1 MLAEENKFKLFKEQI
16 INQAKRKFN
25 IKNSTPLFD
34 ETLNNEDLEEAIVD
48 KGKDPIL
55 QNQVLRDFIRYQDTA
70 KVLREAMSGITYDT
84 SSAGKNTSEMR
95 YKLESTQKVL
105 NDGVIGNYDKLVD
118 SGFVSPYYEA
128 TKEFKNL
135 FKPYIPTL
143 RNENLNGMFTRLID
157 IYLSPSVTVQ
167 QDDVVRVIDKFK
179 NDFITYL
186 VESYTDGTNPSLSSR
201 IEELFVSKDSIA
213 HRVNSMKEK
222 YSNNMLLDAL
232 VPIFATDEKSL
243 QKGIIDNVKVY
254 ATKLDTIESNQLTE
268 DWDQL
273 FNGNAEEQKFAED
286 LMQFIVLQSG
296 LQNSPI
302 NFINLVPTEQYNRLV
317 EKAIK
322 TLDVQD
328 NSFNDFWEYFF
339 LSNYNDR
346 NIVPKRKNTAFPF
359 YIKEWNY
366 TVNKD
371 GSKTFEKFP
380 TIART
385 SNEQIVNV
393 RNMAI
398 KDFRNNS
405 TLNTGNL
412 MNVNSG
418 KISIEESINFNEE
431 DINNLPECI

>member
-1 MLAEENKFKLFKEQI
+1 
-16 INQAKRKFN
+16 
-25 IKNSTPLFD
+25 
-34 ETLNNEDLEEAIVD
+34 
-48 KGKDPIL
+48 
-55 QNQVLRDFIRYQDTA
+55 
-70 KVLREAMSGITYDT
+70 
-84 SSAGKNTSEMR
+84 
-95 YKLESTQKVL
+95 
-105 NDGVIGNYDKLVD
+105 
-118 SGFVSPYYEA
+118 
-128 TKEFKNL
+128 
-135 FKPYIPTL
+135 
-143 RNENLNGMFTRLID
+143 
-157 IYLSPSVTVQ
+157 
-167 QDDVVRVIDKFK
+167 
-179 NDFITYL
+179 
-186 VESYTDGTNPSLSSR
+186 
-201 IEELFVSKDSIA
+201 
-213 HRVNSMKEK
+213 
-222 YSNNMLLDAL
+222 
-232 VPIFATDEKSL
+232 
-243 QKGIIDNVKVY
+243 
-254 ATKLDTIESNQLTE
+254 
-268 DWDQL
+268 
-273 FNGNAEEQKFAED
+273 
-286 LMQFIVLQSG
+286 MQFIVLQSG

-346 NIVPKRKNTAFPF
+346 NIVPKRKNTSFPF
-359 YIKEWNY
+359 YIKRWNY